1 MAEFVSTN
9 QYLLVNSVD
18 LSSVL
23 LGTDMAEVI
32 ESQDITAMGASAR
45 IALPGL
51 IGHSFR
57 AEFNQN
63 YAASGAGSVDATI
76 SALVSGRTTFAVAW
90 RPVNTTI
97 ATTNPEYQ
105 FSAFVSSYTRASG
118 RVGEAAKAS
127 VEFTFTTALTRD
139 VTP

>member
-76 SALVSGRTTFAVAW
+76 SALVS
-90 RPVNTTI
+90 RPHDL
-97 ATTNPEYQ
+97 
-105 FSAFVSSYTRASG
+105 RG
-118 RVGEAAKAS
+118 RVAAGQHDHRHHEPR
-127 VEFTFTTALTRD
+127 VPVLGLREFLHPRFWSGW
-139 VTP
+139 